1 MRLRRST
8 VLALTGLGVALA
20 SVLFFVITTIRD
32 NSLLHQGQRVPST
45 VVRTLPAHG
54 WDFFDNGRNE
64 VRYTLGGRTY
74 DRTVWLDDSANA
86 RPAGSTWAVVV
97 DPSDPTRVRSLTDAN
112 DPVPV
117 GFVIAIVGLLALLV
131 SAGAGIYRFMEWR
144 YGRQWRSTL
153 SHARD
158 PSSLSP
164 KEQIVGIA
172 LVLLVDG
179 TLVGA
184 ASAVGWGWF
193 LEFGRLTLLLPTLAT
208 FSLWRF
214 WRLRRRH
221 QGFTIL

>member
-1 MRLRRST
+1 MRLHRST
-8 VLALTGLGVALA
+8 ALTLTGLAIALA
-20 SVLFFVITTIRD
+20 AVLFFVFTTIRD
-32 NSLLHQGQRVPST
+32 NSLLHHGQRVAST

-74 DRTVWLDDSANA
+74 DRTVWLDNSANA
-86 RPAGSTWAVVV
+86 RPAGATWAVVV

-112 DPVPV
+112 DPVPA

-131 SAGAGIYRFMEWR
+131 GVGAGIYRFMESR
-144 YGRQWRSTL
+144 YGRQWQSTL
-153 SHARD
+153 SRPRE

-164 KEQIVGIA
+164 KEQIAGIA

-184 ASAVGWGWF
+184 ASAVGWDWF
-193 LEFGRLTLLLPTLAT
+193 LEFGRLTLLLPTLAA
-208 FSLWRF
+208 FSLWRV

-221 QGFTIL
+221 QGVTL